1 MEIFK
6 KQTIK
11 LNTINNL
18 FNARNGINQRSLGN
32 VLSDY

>member
-6 KQTIK
+6 KQTI
-11 LNTINNL
+11 NNHS
-18 FNARNGINQRSLGN
+18 NARNGINQRSLGN